1 MVDMRVKH
9 KLLTREYLPFSFM
22 ILVNLGLMATAF
34 AVDSPQELFIGFA
47 EIIQSRSILVTDYV
61 AIGGIGATLF
71 NVSIVGL
78 STVFMLIRLKLK
90 PCGAHIMAA
99 WLSMGFAF
107 FGKNV
112 FNMIPLTFGV
122 WLYAKYTKVEFQK
135 LYLAALLVATLSP
148 SISEIAFLG
157 IFSPV
162 AEIAVGVLIGFCVGF
177 IFPVVSAE
185 SLKVHRGFQLYNMGF
200 SGGLIATLLATL
212 FMNLGIEILPANYW
226 SYGNNVFFAWLLYS
240 ISIILLMF
248 GLLSG
253 LGNESL
259 KVSVISSLKNY
270 WKMHKHSGRLVTDY
284 YDLYGKSVYINL
296 AVLCAFGTTV
306 TLALGAELNG
316 PTLAGILTMMAF
328 GSLGKH
334 IRNVVPI
341 VIGATLSAYVN
352 NWDPA
357 APANILAILF
367 STGLA
372 PIAGAF
378 GPVWGIIAG
387 FLHVNVANYIGDL
400 NQGLN
405 LYNNGFAGGL
415 VALFLLPIIGIFKKD
430 STFDSIK

>member
-1 MVDMRVKH
+1 METQYKFFS
-9 KLLTREYLPFSFM
+9 REYLPFTFM
-22 ILVNLGLMATAF
+22 LVINFGLMVIAF
-34 AVDSPQELFIGFA
+34 FTDAPDVVFGGFLH
-47 EIIQSRSILVTDYV
+47 IVLSRSILVTDYV
-61 AIGGIGATLF
+61 ALGGIGGTLL

-78 STVFMLIRLKLK
+78 STVFMIIRLGLK
-90 PCGAHIMAA
+90 PCGVHIMAV

-122 WLYAKYTKVEFQK
+122 WLYAKYKKEEFSK
-135 LYLAALLVATLSP
+135 YYLAALLVATLSP
-148 SISEIAFLG
+148 SISEIAFMG
-157 IFSPV
+157 VFSPI
-162 AEIAVGVLIGFCVGF
+162 AEITVGILIGFCVGF

-212 FMNLGIEILPANYW
+212 FMNLGLDIIPSSTW

-240 ISIILLMF
+240 ISALMLIMGLFSGVGAENLKESII
-248 GLLSG
+248 
-253 LGNESL
+253 NA
-259 KVSVISSLKNY
+259 LKNY
-270 WKMHKHSGRLVTDY
+270 RKIHTHSGRLVTDY
-284 YDLYGKSVYINL
+284 YDMYGKSVYINL

-316 PTLAGILTMMAF
+316 PTLAGILTIMAF

-341 VIGATLSAYVN
+341 VTGAVLSAYVN
-352 NWDPA
+352 NWDPS

-378 GPVWGIIAG
+378 GPIWGIIAG

-415 VALFLLPIIGIFKKD
+415 VALFLLPIIGIFKRD
-430 STFDSIK
+430 ATFDSIK